1 MNKIYDCFTFYNEHE
16 LLELRLAELYTHV
29 DHFVIVE
36 SNQTFTNNAK
46 LWNFDIARYPDY
58 ADKIIYIQVEDMPGS
73 ANPWDNEH
81 HQRNAILRGLTDA
94 NDDDIVIVSDV
105 DEILRSAAVDYLR
118 TSEQTIF
125 ALRMPLYNFKFNYM
139 RCAPGQYDAWAMAAR
154 RSVLGNAL
162 GKITPN
168 SLRELRHSFHNA
180 PHQLVN
186 NGCEIIE
193 HAGWHFGYFG
203 DRAHLVDKAQ
213 NFSHQEVNRPEFIDQ
228 IDVEASIE
236 AGTSWARYN
245 TNEHYAV
252 VALDS
257 YLPKTVVENPERY
270 QNYILA
276 NATTTAL
283 AILPTYTYNT

>member
-46 LWNFDIARYPDY
+46 PWNFDIARYPDY

-73 ANPWDNEH
+73 TNPWDNEH
-81 HQRNAILRGLTDA
+81 HQRNAILRGLVTA
-94 NDDDIVIVSDV
+94 SDDDIVIVSDV
-105 DEILRSAAVDYLR
+105 DEILRPEAVDHLR
-118 TSEQTIF
+118 DSDQTLF
-125 ALRMPLYNFKFNYM
+125 VLRMPLYNFKFNYM
-139 RCAPGQYDAWAMAAR
+139 RRTPGEYDAWAMAAR
-154 RSVLGNAL
+154 RSVLETL
-162 GKITPN
+162 TPN
-168 SLRELRHSFHNA
+168 SLREMRHSFHKA
-180 PHQLVN
+180 PFQLVN
-186 NGCEIIE
+186 DGFEIVE

-203 DRAHLVDKAQ
+203 NRAHLVDKAQ

-252 VALDS
+252 VDLDS
-257 YLPKTVVENPERY
+257 YFPKTIVANPDRY

-283 AILPTYTYNT
+283 AILPAYTYNT